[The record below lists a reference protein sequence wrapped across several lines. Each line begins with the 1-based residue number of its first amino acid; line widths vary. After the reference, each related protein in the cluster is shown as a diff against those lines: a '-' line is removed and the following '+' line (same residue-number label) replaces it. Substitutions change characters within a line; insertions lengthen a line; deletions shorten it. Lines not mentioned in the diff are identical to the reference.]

1 MQMCMPSIEQAG
13 ESAAELDILQST
25 FLNNRQNQTCML

>member
-1 MQMCMPSIEQAG
+1 MPSNEQAG

-25 FLNNRQNQTCML
+25 FLNNRQDQTHAVSF